1 MSKRLKLVSVRL
13 KSDRGV
19 YKNATFATAT
29 DVAFLM
35 AKEIT
40 EFDNETIGV
49 LNLNA
54 KGNLLSM
61 NVVTLNAFEKNM
73 ADICA
78 ASILSN
84 AGSTILISKE
94 EAMIRNRKVELTK
107 RFQSNMEMLGIP
119 VLDHIEGSEKKDHSS
134 FISYIKRSYM
144 EHCLEKPKSIFLSE
158 TAVNLKNIDPDIN
171 HLKLRTD
178 RYFNDFQRNDES
190 GLTKDSALKIIQNE
204 LSAMDR
210 EVLGVLSLDENEQ
223 PINVSY
229 VATGDL
235 TSAPAHPREIFKTP
249 ILSGADSVILFHNHP
264 SGDTDPS
271 EMDKDT
277 ANRLKYCG
285 QILGIEVKDSLIIG
299 KDVRYSFAAAGEK
312 GWDDAETYKIDPES
326 RMLIKEEQPE
336 FCNSGWSKE
345 HNVTKE
351 LSKAIQKAYG
361 IDL

>member
-1 MSKRLKLVSVRL
+1 
-13 KSDRGV
+13 
-19 YKNATFATAT
+19 
-29 DVAFLM
+29 
-35 AKEIT
+35 
-40 EFDNETIGV
+40 
-49 LNLNA
+49 
-54 KGNLLSM
+54 
-61 NVVTLNAFEKNM
+61 
-73 ADICA
+73 
-78 ASILSN
+78 
-84 AGSTILISKE
+84 
-94 EAMIRNRKVELTK
+94 
-107 RFQSNMEMLGIP
+107 
-119 VLDHIEGSEKKDHSS
+119 
-134 FISYIKRSYM
+134 
-144 EHCLEKPKSIFLSE
+144 
-158 TAVNLKNIDPDIN
+158 
-171 HLKLRTD
+171 
-178 RYFNDFQRNDES
+178 
-190 GLTKDSALKIIQNE
+190 
-204 LSAMDR
+204 MDR
-210 EVLGVLSLDENEQ
+210 EVLGVLSLGENEQ

-299 KDVRYSFAAAGEK
+299 KDVSYSFAAAGEK

-351 LSKAIQKAYG
+351 LSKALQKAYG

>member
-35 AKEIT
+35 AKEIAG
-40 EFDNETIGV
+40 FDNETIGV

-119 VLDHIEGSEKKDHSS
+119 VLDH
-134 FISYIKRSYM
+134 
-144 EHCLEKPKSIFLSE
+144 
-158 TAVNLKNIDPDIN
+158 
-171 HLKLRTD
+171 
-178 RYFNDFQRNDES
+178 
-190 GLTKDSALKIIQNE
+190 
-204 LSAMDR
+204 
-210 EVLGVLSLDENEQ
+210 LDENEQ

-299 KDVRYSFAAAGEK
+299 KDVSYSFAAAGEK

>member
-13 KSDRGV
+13 KPDREV

-35 AKEIT
+35 AKEIA

-61 NVVTLNAFEKNM
+61 NIVTLNAFEKNM

-94 EAMIRNRKVELTK
+94 EAMIRSRKVELTK
-107 RFQSNMEMLGIP
+107 RFQSN
-119 VLDHIEGSEKKDHSS
+119 
-134 FISYIKRSYM
+134 M

-210 EVLGVLSLDENEQ
+210 EVLGVLSLDENEK

-299 KDVRYSFAAAGEK
+299 KDVSYSFAAAGEK

>member
-35 AKEIT
+35 AKEIA

-171 HLKLRTD
+171 HL
-178 RYFNDFQRNDES
+178 S
-190 GLTKDSALKIIQNE
+190 
-204 LSAMDR
+204 
-210 EVLGVLSLDENEQ
+210 VLSLDENEQ

-299 KDVRYSFAAAGEK
+299 KDVSYSFAAAGEK

-351 LSKAIQKAYG
+351 LSKALQKAYG

>member
-13 KSDRGV
+13 KPDREV
-19 YKNATFATAT
+19 YKNATFAIAT

-35 AKEIT
+35 AKEIAG
-40 EFDNETIGV
+40 FDNETIGV

-84 AGSTILISKE
+84 AGSTIL
-94 EAMIRNRKVELTK
+94 
-107 RFQSNMEMLGIP
+107 
-119 VLDHIEGSEKKDHSS
+119 
-134 FISYIKRSYM
+134 ISYIKRSYM

-190 GLTKDSALKIIQNE
+190 GLIKDSALKIIQNE

-210 EVLGVLSLDENEQ
+210 EVLGVLSLDENEK

-299 KDVRYSFAAAGEK
+299 KDVSYSFAAAGEK

>member
-35 AKEIT
+35 AKEIA

-119 VLDHIEGSEKKDHSS
+119 VLDHIEGSEK
-134 FISYIKRSYM
+134 
-144 EHCLEKPKSIFLSE
+144 
-158 TAVNLKNIDPDIN
+158 
-171 HLKLRTD
+171 
-178 RYFNDFQRNDES
+178 
-190 GLTKDSALKIIQNE
+190 KDSALKIIQNE

-299 KDVRYSFAAAGEK
+299 KDVSYSFAAAGEK

>member
-13 KSDRGV
+13 KPDREV

-35 AKEIT
+35 AKEIA

-158 TAVNLKNIDPDIN
+158 TVGMMRK
-171 HLKLRTD
+171 
-178 RYFNDFQRNDES
+178 
-190 GLTKDSALKIIQNE
+190 
-204 LSAMDR
+204 
-210 EVLGVLSLDENEQ
+210 
-223 PINVSY
+223 
-229 VATGDL
+229 
-235 TSAPAHPREIFKTP
+235 
-249 ILSGADSVILFHNHP
+249 
-264 SGDTDPS
+264 
-271 EMDKDT
+271 
-277 ANRLKYCG
+277 
-285 QILGIEVKDSLIIG
+285 
-299 KDVRYSFAAAGEK
+299 
-312 GWDDAETYKIDPES
+312 
-326 RMLIKEEQPE
+326 LIKSIRKVG
-336 FCNSGWSKE
+336 C
-345 HNVTKE
+345 
-351 LSKAIQKAYG
+351 
-361 IDL
+361 

>member
-13 KSDRGV
+13 KPDREV

-35 AKEIT
+35 AKEIAG
-40 EFDNETIGV
+40 FDNETIGV

-78 ASILSN
+78 ASILS
-84 AGSTILISKE
+84 
-94 EAMIRNRKVELTK
+94 
-107 RFQSNMEMLGIP
+107 
-119 VLDHIEGSEKKDHSS
+119 
-134 FISYIKRSYM
+134 
-144 EHCLEKPKSIFLSE
+144 
-158 TAVNLKNIDPDIN
+158 
-171 HLKLRTD
+171 
-178 RYFNDFQRNDES
+178 
-190 GLTKDSALKIIQNE
+190 
-204 LSAMDR
+204 
-210 EVLGVLSLDENEQ
+210 
-223 PINVSY
+223 
-229 VATGDL
+229 
-235 TSAPAHPREIFKTP
+235 
-249 ILSGADSVILFHNHP
+249 
-264 SGDTDPS
+264 GDTDPS

-299 KDVRYSFAAAGEK
+299 KDVSYSFAAAGEK

>member
-13 KSDRGV
+13 KPDREV

-35 AKEIT
+35 AKEIA

-210 EVLGVLSLDENEQ
+210 EVLGVLSLDENEK

-249 ILSGADSVILFHNHP
+249 ILSGAD
-264 SGDTDPS
+264 
-271 EMDKDT
+271 KDT

-299 KDVRYSFAAAGEK
+299 KDVSYSFAAAGEK